1 MATASKP
8 KTNQSISDRV
18 GEYATGAV
26 IGAAAAGVAV
36 GLAANVAR
44 KFAVQAPTMLA
55 GDWDEALKA
64 EHVATLKIF
73 DALEA
78 TTEKNTTKRGFFLM
92 QLKHALAKHDLQEGN
107 IVYPAMRDAG
117 NTDAADHLNKDH
129 GYVKQYLYD
138 LSEIPN
144 DSPAFAA
151 KVRAFR
157 ADIEKHMREEEDVL
171 FPQLKAKLTP
181 EKNKEITAMMN
192 KEGLKIA

>member
-1 MATASKP
+1 
-8 KTNQSISDRV
+8 
-18 GEYATGAV
+18 
-26 IGAAAAGVAV
+26 
-36 GLAANVAR
+36 
-44 KFAVQAPTMLA
+44 
-55 GDWDEALKA
+55 
-64 EHVATLKIF
+64 
-73 DALEA
+73 
-78 TTEKNTTKRGFFLM
+78 M

-107 IVYPAMRDAG
+107 IIYPAMRDAG
-117 NTDAADHLNKDH
+117 EADAADHLTKDH

-144 DSPAFAA
+144 DSPAFAT